1 MDREILERLLK
12 NALKRQTIVFIYND
26 TTRKDERYTG
36 FVYLLTKDY
45 VVLRKV
51 SSESRAAG
59 YVVMTLST
67 IFRVD
72 DGGQIARR
80 TEKLYAL
87 HAERHQ
93 GLELPM
99 FGDLFVN
106 MLRLALAQKIPL
118 GIYLDQDDEREMLE
132 GYVRHFVDNHVVF
145 EDLDENAESYGEVH
159 FELAAILD
167 IQMGTRDL
175 ANVAMLY
182 ENK

>member
-1 MDREILERLLK
+1 M
-12 NALKRQTIVFIYND
+12 
-26 TTRKDERYTG
+26 
-36 FVYLLTKDY
+36 
-45 VVLRKV
+45 
-51 SSESRAAG
+51 
-59 YVVMTLST
+59 
-67 IFRVD
+67 
-72 DGGQIARR
+72 
-80 TEKLYAL
+80 
-87 HAERHQ
+87 
-93 GLELPM
+93 
-99 FGDLFVN
+99 N

>member
-1 MDREILERLLK
+1 
-12 NALKRQTIVFIYND
+12 
-26 TTRKDERYTG
+26 
-36 FVYLLTKDY
+36 
-45 VVLRKV
+45 
-51 SSESRAAG
+51 
-59 YVVMTLST
+59 
-67 IFRVD
+67 
-72 DGGQIARR
+72 
-80 TEKLYAL
+80 
-87 HAERHQ
+87 
-93 GLELPM
+93 M